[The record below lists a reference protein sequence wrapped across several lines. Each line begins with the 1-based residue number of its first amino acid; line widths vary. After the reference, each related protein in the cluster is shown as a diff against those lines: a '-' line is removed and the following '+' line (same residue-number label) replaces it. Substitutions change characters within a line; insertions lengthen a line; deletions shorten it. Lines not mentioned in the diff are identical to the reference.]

1 MQYQYLA
8 TNQLD
13 TFIMILMIILTL
25 SFILFL
31 ASTIVKRI
39 EKFFVGSLAVCSI
52 TIGVA
57 LLISNINMYAD
68 NFSMSVV
75 NSMRYEAYGGFIAS
89 LLIYCV
95 NFYFWKKK

>member
-1 MQYQYLA
+1 
-8 TNQLD
+8 
-13 TFIMILMIILTL
+13 
-25 SFILFL
+25 
-31 ASTIVKRI
+31 
-39 EKFFVGSLAVCSI
+39 
-52 TIGVA
+52 
-57 LLISNINMYAD
+57 MYAD